1 MTGKRSHDSF
11 DDLLPAGSEV
21 LLDRATDHGTLRIEQ
36 DPSRPSGRLAF
47 LDGVACSYID
57 LDDPGYLEFTY
68 IRRFADLVQTFWP
81 APAPLRVTHVG
92 GGAVSLP
99 RYFADTRP
107 RSTQIVYEY
116 DGALIDCAREHLG
129 LRTHPGL
136 KIKIG
141 DARPRMD
148 RRTPDSA
155 DVVIGDAFVGRVVPP
170 ALSSIEYVR
179 QVRSVLGGTGVYL
192 LNVIGGPD
200 LYLARRHAATL
211 RAAFSTVLVSA
222 DPDVLAGKVSG
233 NLIFLATG
241 RRARDVPLGP
251 IVRACTS
258 GSYPDRV
265 IRPDEVAGFIAG
277 APVLTD

>member
-1 MTGKRSHDSF
+1 MVAKRSHDPL
-11 DDLLPAGSEV
+11 DDLLRAGSEV

-57 LDDPGYLEFTY
+57 LDDPGHLEFNY
-68 IRRFADLVQTFWP
+68 IRRFADIMQAFWP

-99 RYFADTRP
+99 RYIADTRP
-107 RSTQIVYEY
+107 RSTQLVYEY
-116 DGALIDCAREHLG
+116 DGALIDCAREYLG

-148 RRTPDSA
+148 RRSPDSA
-155 DVVIGDAFVGRVVPP
+155 DLVIGDAFVGRVVPP
-170 ALSSIEYVR
+170 TLSSVEYIR
-179 QVRSVLGGTGVYL
+179 QVRDILGDTGVYL

-200 LYLARRHAATL
+200 LHLARRHAATL
-211 RAAFSTVLVSA
+211 RSVFRTVLVSS

-233 NLIFLATG
+233 NLVYLATG
-241 RRARDVPLGP
+241 RRSRDLPLGH
-251 IVRACTS
+251 ILRACTS

-265 IRPDEVAGFIAG
+265 IRPEEIAAFIAH